1 MRTWLLSSLT
11 LFLPAAV
18 SGALWQK
25 LPNQVVLFLPDIDS
39 CSKAFFVFGLPMLS
53 LVVHFLFVGLCAITP
68 WLRDVKTDLP
78 RPGFWWVIPIIVQ
91 CSYALSLHTAL
102 DGNLLMFLIHLGIGI
117 CIFVLGLL
125 RLGNVWIVCGLVIS
139 LLAFAESIPLTAT
152 TILIAAAISLILKR
166 RTH

>member
-18 SGALWQK
+18 SGALWNK
-25 LPNQVVLFLPDIDS
+25 LPNQMTLFLPDIDP
-39 CSKAFFVFGLPMLS
+39 CSKSFFVFGMPMLA
-53 LVVHFLFVGLCAITP
+53 LVAHFLFVGLCAITP

-78 RPGFWWVIPIIVQ
+78 RTGFWWGIPAMTQ

-102 DGNLLMFLIHLGIGI
+102 GGNLLMFLIHLGIGI
-117 CIFVLGLL
+117 CIFACGLL

-139 LLAFAESIPLTAT
+139 LLSFAESIPLTAT

>member
-25 LPNQVVLFLPDIDS
+25 LPNQVVLFLPNIGP
-39 CSKAFFVFGLPMLS
+39 CSKSFFVFGMPMLA
-53 LVVHFLFVGLCAITP
+53 LVEHFLFVGLCAITP
-68 WLRDVKTDLP
+68 WLRDVRTDLP
-78 RPGFWWVIPIIVQ
+78 RPGFWWAIPFVTQ

-102 DGNLLMFLIHLGIGI
+102 GGNLLMFLIHLGIGI
-117 CIFVLGLL
+117 CVFAFGLL

-139 LLAFAESIPLTAT
+139 LLSFAGSIPLTA